1 MIPLRGTAARL
12 ALVVLMAAGAVACSS
27 SKKTLILVNVR
38 LGAGVLPPTTV
49 SLTVAAAGNPLGS
62 TEFSWSKA
70 KQDILQAGIFL
81 PAGVTGAVT
90 VDADGTGPFGA
101 KTAGSTG
108 EQTIV
113 AGQTNGPVDLILLAV
128 VNNDDGGT
136 PDSGEPATEAD
147 ALGPDLT
154 TSEVARV
161 LPDGGGVEVPSAT
174 RDGGVAETPPVAPND
189 GGAED
194 SPIDGSTLPVV
205 DAPDVDA
212 PAAHD
217 TGPATADAGLGPDSF

>member
-90 VDADGTGPFGA
+90 VD
-101 KTAGSTG
+101 